1 MVVDRRASTWS
12 HARFSDL
19 GDYLVPGDC
28 LVLNDTRVIPARL
41 IGRRLTGGRAEAL
54 LLRPL
59 PGGSW
64 EALCRPASRLRP
76 GTVIDFDAEGRG
88 RLTGEVTARG
98 PEGICHLRLAH
109 QGPLEAVLDAVG
121 HVPLPP
127 YIQRADV
134 PVDRERYQT
143 VYARNPGAVAAP
155 TAGLHFTEEML
166 TSLASHGIVVAR
178 LTLHVGLGTFRPV
191 AVERIEDHVMHA
203 EDFVLP
209 EEAAEAVSAA
219 KARGNRAVAVGTTC
233 ARVLETC
240 AQPDGLV
247 VPQSGSTRLFITP
260 GYEFRCVD
268 CLLTNFHLP
277 RSTLL
282 MLVFAMT
289 GVELGQRAYAEAVA
303 RRYRFYSYGDAML
316 IM

>member
-1 MVVDRRASTWS
+1 MVVDRLASTWT
-12 HARFSDL
+12 HARFAEL

-41 IGRRLTGGRAEAL
+41 IGQRPTGGRAEAL

-109 QGPLEAVLDAVG
+109 QGPLEAALDAVG

-127 YIQRADV
+127 YIQREDG
-134 PVDRERYQT
+134 PGDRERYQT

-155 TAGLHFTEEML
+155 TAGLHFTEA
-166 TSLASHGIVVAR
+166 SLAALAEQGVSITRV
-178 LTLHVGLGTFRPV
+178 TLHVGLGTFRPV
-191 AVERIEDHVMHA
+191 AVERIEDHVMHS

-209 EEAAEAVSAA
+209 ADAAEAVNVSR
-219 KARGNRAVAVGTTC
+219 ARGKRVVAVGTTC

-240 AQPDGLV
+240 AQPDGRV
-247 VPQSGSTRLFITP
+247 APQSGSTRLFITP

-268 CLLTNFHLP
+268 RLLTNFHLP

-282 MLVFAMT
+282 MLVFAMM
-289 GVELGQRAYAEAVA
+289 GVELGRQVYAEAVA
-303 RRYRFYSYGDAML
+303 SRYRFYSYGDAML